1 MQGEPQVT
9 LSAMGKDIEILSIV
23 IKAWRPA
30 IFLGMD
36 ATLKSMAAR
45 SLIWEKPNLSDLGAQ
60 LSIKIDGKEVK
71 ENICISR
78 AECLYIE
85 DTRLILRFG
94 LPTLASIESELRNIE
109 YFAESVREREV
120 FERLKESAERL
131 RMIVYE
137 KLFGIL
143 SKYCDYR
150 SRISDEIYIRLY
162 SDILGNVKRR
172 LEAELKK
179 LETSG
184 IKDVSIDNVF
194 PMDVDVDCKEF
205 EKHNIKIR
213 IFDYR
218 LKKPV
223 LLEHVSSAIAAVM
236 TFKLVAYFLSAYIDK
251 QFKILVIEEPE
262 EAMSPP
268 QQVLFTMFLRKALD
282 EVKTLYNHQPVF
294 TVITTHSPYIPLSIS
309 DADTYYFYFD
319 IEKRVFT
326 ATRTPP
332 ARPFVYAEIF
342 QPIITEER

>member
-1 MQGEPQVT
+1 MRIT
-9 LSAMGKDIEILSIV
+9 LSAKGNGVEISEIV
-23 IKAWRPA
+23 IDSWRPA
-30 IFLGMD
+30 VLLGMNS
-36 ATLKSMAAR
+36 TLKSMVAR
-45 SLIWEKPNLSDLGAQ
+45 SLVWERPNLGDLGVQ
-60 LSIKIDGKEVK
+60 LSIKVDGEEVK
-71 ENICISR
+71 EKEDMCTAR

-85 DTRLILRFG
+85 DARLILRFG

-109 YFAESVREREV
+109 YFAESVRESV
-120 FERLKESAERL
+120 FELLKESAKRL
-131 RMIVYE
+131 RMIIYE

-236 TFKLVAYFLSAYIDK
+236 TFKLVAYFLSTYIDK

-268 QQVLFTMFLRKALD
+268 QQVLFAMFLRKALD

>member
-1 MQGEPQVT
+1 MRII
-9 LSAMGKDIEILSIV
+9 LSAEGNGVETPEIV
-23 IKAWRPA
+23 IDSWRPA
-30 IFLGMD
+30 VFLGMNS
-36 ATLKSMAAR
+36 TLKSMVAR
-45 SLIWEKPNLSDLGAQ
+45 SLVWERPNLGDLGVQ
-60 LSIKIDGKEVK
+60 LSIKVDDEEVK
-71 ENICISR
+71 EDMCTAR

-85 DTRLILRFG
+85 DARLILRLG

-109 YFAESVREREV
+109 YFAESVRERAV
-120 FERLKESAERL
+120 FELLKESAKRL
-131 RMIVYE
+131 RMIIYE
-137 KLFGIL
+137 KLFGII

-162 SDILGNVKRR
+162 SDVLGNVKRR
-172 LEAELKK
+172 LEDELKK

-213 IFDYR
+213 AFDYR
-218 LKKPV
+218 LKKHV

-236 TFKLVAYFLSAYIDK
+236 TFKLVAYFLSTYIDK

-268 QQVLFTMFLRKALD
+268 QQVLFAMFLRKALD

-294 TVITTHSPYIPLSIS
+294 TVITTHSPYIPLSIT

-319 IEKRVFT
+319 TEKKVFT

-332 ARPFVYAEIF
+332 ARPFIYAEVF

>member
-1 MQGEPQVT
+1 MRIT
-9 LSAMGKDIEILSIV
+9 LSAKGNGIEIPEIV
-23 IKAWRPA
+23 IDSWRPA
-30 IFLGMD
+30 VFLGMNS
-36 ATLKSMAAR
+36 TLKSMATR
-45 SLIWEKPNLSDLGAQ
+45 SLIWERPNLGDLGVQ
-60 LSIKIDGKEVK
+60 LSIKVDGEEVK
-71 ENICISR
+71 EDMCTAR

-85 DTRLILRFG
+85 DARLILRLG

-109 YFAESVREREV
+109 YFAESVRERAV
-120 FERLKESAERL
+120 FEQLKESAKRL
-131 RMIVYE
+131 RMIIYE
-137 KLFGIL
+137 KLFGII

-162 SDILGNVKRR
+162 SDVLGNVKRR
-172 LEAELKK
+172 LEDELKR

-194 PMDVDVDCKEF
+194 PMDADVDCKEF

-236 TFKLVAYFLSAYIDK
+236 TFKLVAYFLSTYIDK
-251 QFKILVIEEPE
+251 QFKILIIEEPE

-268 QQVLFTMFLRKALD
+268 QQVLFAMFLHKALD

-319 IEKRVFT
+319 TEKKVFT

-332 ARPFVYAEIF
+332 ARPFIYAEIF

>member
-1 MQGEPQVT
+1 MRIT
-9 LSAMGKDIEILSIV
+9 LSAKGNSVEIPEIV
-23 IKAWRPA
+23 IDSWRPA
-30 IFLGMD
+30 VFLGMNS
-36 ATLKSMAAR
+36 TLKSMVAR
-45 SLIWEKPNLSDLGAQ
+45 SLVWERPNLGDLGVQ
-60 LSIKIDGKEVK
+60 LSIKVDGEEVK
-71 ENICISR
+71 EKEDMCTAR

-85 DTRLILRFG
+85 DARLILRLG

-109 YFAESVREREV
+109 YFAESVRERAV
-120 FERLKESAERL
+120 FELLKESAKRL
-131 RMIVYE
+131 RMIIYE
-137 KLFGIL
+137 KLFGII

-162 SDILGNVKRR
+162 SDVLGNVKRR
-172 LEAELKK
+172 LEDELKK

-205 EKHNIKIR
+205 EKRNIKIR

-218 LKKPV
+218 LKKHVP
-223 LLEHVSSAIAAVM
+223 LEHVSSAIAAVM
-236 TFKLVAYFLSAYIDK
+236 TFKLVAYFLSTYIDK

-268 QQVLFTMFLRKALD
+268 QQVLFAMFLRNALD

-294 TVITTHSPYIPLSIS
+294 TVITTHSPYISLSIS

-319 IEKRVFT
+319 TEKKVFT

-332 ARPFVYAEIF
+332 ARPFVYAEVF